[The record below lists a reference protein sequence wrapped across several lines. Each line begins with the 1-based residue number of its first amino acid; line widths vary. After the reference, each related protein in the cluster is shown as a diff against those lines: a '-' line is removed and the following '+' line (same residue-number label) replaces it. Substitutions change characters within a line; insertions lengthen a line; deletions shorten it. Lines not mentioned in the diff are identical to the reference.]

1 MTQPLENPFKELEI
15 NLHTV
20 FGYVIVIVTAY
31 CVGSFPSGY
40 VFARLW
46 GRDIRQEGSGR
57 TGMTNVLRSVGVVP
71 ALLTIVSDTT
81 KGMVAV
87 AIATALI
94 GTPAAQ
100 ALAGLAAVV
109 GHDYSLFLKGGG
121 RGVATSLAALA
132 SFALAPAAIV
142 WGAFLVVLLVSEYAS
157 VASLSSAL
165 LMPFALAAWIL
176 FDHGSPWYIIYGI
189 GACALIFFLHRD
201 NIDRLRRGRERK
213 VGEKTPAVESSG

>member
-1 MTQPLENPFKELEI
+1 M
-15 NLHTV
+15 HTV
-20 FGYVIVIVTAY
+20 FGYLIVILAAY
-31 CVGSFPSGY
+31 VVGSFPSGY

-57 TGMTNVLRSVGVVP
+57 TGMSNVLRSVGVVP
-71 ALLTIVSDTT
+71 ALLTIISDTT
-81 KGMVAV
+81 KGMIAV
-87 AIATALI
+87 AIATVVV
-94 GTPAAQ
+94 GSPAAQ

-132 SFALAPAAIV
+132 SFALAPAAVV
-142 WGAFLVVLLVSEYAS
+142 WGAFLVVLLISEYAS
-157 VASLSSAL
+157 LASLSSAL
-165 LMPFALAAWIL
+165 VMPLALGAWIV

-201 NIDRLRRGRERK
+201 NIDRLRSGRERK
-213 VGEKTPAVESSG
+213 VGDKAQPVSS

>member
-1 MTQPLENPFKELEI
+1 LKNSFKDLEI

-20 FGYVIVIVTAY
+20 TGYLIVILVAY

-46 GRDIRQEGSGR
+46 GRDIRQSGSGR

-81 KGMVAV
+81 KGMIAV
-87 AIATALI
+87 GIATAVV

-100 ALAGLAAVV
+100 ALAGLAAVI

-132 SFALAPAAIV
+132 SFALAPAAVV
-142 WGAFLVVLLVSEYAS
+142 WGAFLVVLVLSEYAS
-157 VASLSSAL
+157 LASLSSAL
-165 LMPFALAAWIL
+165 LMPIALAAWIL
-176 FDHGSPWYIIYGI
+176 FDHGSPWYIVYGI

-201 NIDRLRRGRERK
+201 NIERLRLGRERK
-213 VGEKTPAVESSG
+213 VGDKALAAESSG